1 MAVTEVT
8 EEGWGSRLGKSFGGV
23 IVGII
28 LFFGS
33 IALLWWNEGRAVT
46 TAKALAEGEGNV
58 VAVKDISKVDSANA
72 GKLVHMSGEAST
84 SETLTDPTFALS
96 KNAIGLS
103 RKVEYYQW
111 VEHKSEKREKQMG
124 GSEKVIT
131 TYTYS
136 KEWVGTPQ
144 DSSAYKEA
152 GHENRVF
159 MTLPGDCDVRAKE
172 VSFGAFKLTSGQISR
187 IGGEEPVSLEEYTI
201 PVSMANNA
209 EVQGGNTLYLH
220 MNPGRVVQPV
230 QPVVTATTVQPAPV
244 NGVQPAPVNAVQ
256 PAPVNAEQPAP
267 VNAVQPAPVNAV
279 QPAPVNAVQP
289 VATTVP
295 APVEGQPVAQPVQ
308 QPTIVFDTEAQIGDM
323 RVQWSFVAPQRT
335 ISLVAVQV
343 NNTFEPY
350 TAEDGG
356 GEVDLLTDGV
366 KSAKAMFND
375 AKSANT
381 MMTWIFRV
389 AGFFAMFIGL
399 SMLVAPLEVI
409 CDVLPFLGN
418 IVGAVS
424 KGVCFIIALVISLLD
439 IALAWLFYRPVI
451 GIILLAAVVGVIYL
465 AKKARSKKAA
475 PAPATPAEPQS

>member
-33 IALLWWNEGRAVT
+33 IAFLWWNEGRAVT

-72 GKLVHMSGEAST
+72 GKLVHMSGEAAT
-84 SETLTDPTFALS
+84 TETLTDPTFALS

-187 IGGEEPVSLEEYTI
+187 IGGEETVSLEEYTI

-209 EVQGGNTLYLH
+209 EVQGGNMLYLH

-244 NGVQPAPVNAVQ
+244 NG
-256 PAPVNAEQPAP
+256 
-267 VNAVQPAPVNAV
+267 VQPAPVNAV

-389 AGFFAMFIGL
+389 VGFFAMFIGL

-424 KGVCFIIALVISLLD
+424 KGVCFVIALVISLLD
-439 IALAWLFYRPVI
+439 IALAWLFYRPVV
-451 GIILLAAVVGVIYL
+451 GIILLAAVAGVIYL

-475 PAPATPAEPQS
+475 PAPAAPAEPQS

>member
-1 MAVTEVT
+1 MSVTETRV
-8 EEGWGSRLGKSFGGV
+8 EGWGSRLGKSFGGV
-23 IVGII
+23 IAGII

-33 IALLWWNEGRAVT
+33 IAFLWWNEGRAVT

-58 VAVKDISKVDSANA
+58 VAVKDITKVNSANE

-84 SETLTDPTFALS
+84 SETLTDPSFALS
-96 KNAIGLS
+96 KNAIALS

-111 VEHKSEKREKQMG
+111 VEHKSETREKQMG
-124 GSEKVIT
+124 GSEKVVT

-144 DSSAYKEA
+144 DSSAFKES
-152 GHENRVF
+152 GHGNRVF
-159 MTLPGDCDVRAKE
+159 TTLPDFDVRAKE
-172 VSFGAFKLTSGQISR
+172 VSFGAFKLASGQIAR
-187 IGGEEPVSLEEYTI
+187 IGGSESLSLEEYTI
-201 PVSMANNA
+201 PASIANNA

-220 MNPGRVVQPV
+220 MNPGRVEQPLQPV
-230 QPVVTATTVQPAPV
+230 QPVQQPVQP
-244 NGVQPAPVNAVQ
+244 VQ
-256 PAPVNAEQPAP
+256 PAPVNAEQTA
-267 VNAVQPAPVNAV
+267 A
-279 QPAPVNAVQP
+279 
-289 VATTVP
+289 VATTEP
-295 APVEGQPVAQPVQ
+295 APVEGQPAEQPAAAEGQPAAQPKL
-308 QPTIVFDTEAQIGDM
+308 VFDNEAQIGDV

-381 MMTWIFRV
+381 MLTWILRGV
-389 AGFFAMFIGL
+389 GFFAMFIGL

-424 KGVCFIIALVISLLD
+424 KGVCFVIALVISLLD
-439 IALAWLFYRPVI
+439 IALAWLFYRPVV

-465 AKKARSKKAA
+465 AKKARSKKSA
-475 PAPATPAEPQS
+475 PAPAAPAAEQQS

>member
-72 GKLVHMSGEAST
+72 GKLVHMSGEAAT
-84 SETLTDPTFALS
+84 TETLTDPTFALS

-159 MTLPGDCDVRAKE
+159 MTLPGKGDCDVRAKE

-230 QPVVTATTVQPAPV
+230 ATTVPAPV
-244 NGVQPAPVNAVQ
+244 EGQPVA
-256 PAPVNAEQPAP
+256 
-267 VNAVQPAPVNAV
+267 
-279 QPAPVNAVQP
+279 QP

-381 MMTWIFRV
+381 MLTWILRV
-389 AGFFAMFIGL
+389 VGFFAMFIGL

-424 KGVCFIIALVISLLD
+424 KGVCFVIALVISLLD

-475 PAPATPAEPQS
+475 PAPAAPATPAEPQS

>member
-72 GKLVHMSGEAST
+72 GKLVHMSGEAAT
-84 SETLTDPTFALS
+84 TETLTDPTFALS

-136 KEWVGTPQ
+136 KEWVSSPQ

-230 QPVVTATTVQPAPV
+230 ATTVPAPV
-244 NGVQPAPVNAVQ
+244 EGQPVAQPVATTVPAPVEGQ
-256 PAPVNAEQPAP
+256 PVA
-267 VNAVQPAPVNAV
+267 
-279 QPAPVNAVQP
+279 QP

-381 MMTWIFRV
+381 MLTWILRV
-389 AGFFAMFIGL
+389 VGFFAMFIGL

-451 GIILLAAVVGVIYL
+451 GIILLAAVAGVIYL

-475 PAPATPAEPQS
+475 PAPAAPAEPQS

>member
-33 IALLWWNEGRAVT
+33 IAFLWWNEGRAVT

-72 GKLVHMSGEAST
+72 GKLVHMSGEAVT
-84 SETLTDPTFALS
+84 TETLTDPTFALS

-172 VSFGAFKLTSGQISR
+172 VSFGAFKLTGGQISR
-187 IGGEEPVSLEEYTI
+187 IGGAEPVSLEEYTI

-209 EVQGGNTLYLH
+209 EVQGGNMLYLH

-244 NGVQPAPVNAVQ
+244 NGV
-256 PAPVNAEQPAP
+256 QPAP

-381 MMTWIFRV
+381 MMTWIFRGV
-389 AGFFAMFIGL
+389 GFFAMFIGL

-424 KGVCFIIALVISLLD
+424 KGVCFVIALVISLLD
-439 IALAWLFYRPVI
+439 IALAWLFYRPVV
-451 GIILLAAVVGVIYL
+451 GIILLAAVAGVIYL

-475 PAPATPAEPQS
+475 PAPAAPAEPQS

>member
-8 EEGWGSRLGKSFGGV
+8 EESWGSRLGKSFGGV
-23 IVGII
+23 IAGII

-33 IALLWWNEGRAVT
+33 IAFLWWNEGRAVT

-72 GKLVHMSGEAST
+72 GKLVHMSGEAAT
-84 SETLTDPTFALS
+84 TETLTDPTFALS

-187 IGGEEPVSLEEYTI
+187 IGGEEPVSLEEYPI

-244 NGVQPAPVNAVQ
+244 NGV
-256 PAPVNAEQPAP
+256 QPAP

-381 MMTWIFRV
+381 MMTWIFRG

-399 SMLVAPLEVI
+399 SMLVAPLEVL

-424 KGVCFIIALVISLLD
+424 KGVCFVIALVISLLD
-439 IALAWLFYRPVI
+439 IALAWLFYRPVV
-451 GIILLAAVVGVIYL
+451 GIILLAAVAGVIYL
-465 AKKARSKKAA
+465 AKKARSKKSA
-475 PAPATPAEPQS
+475 PAPAAPAAEQQS

>member
-1 MAVTEVT
+1 MSVTET
-8 EEGWGSRLGKSFGGV
+8 REEGWGSRLGKSFGGV
-23 IVGII
+23 IAGII

-33 IALLWWNEGRAVT
+33 IAFLWWNEGRAVT

-58 VAVKDISKVDSANA
+58 VAVKDITKLNSANE

-84 SETLTDPTFALS
+84 TETLTDPVFNLP
-96 KNAIGLS
+96 KNAIALS

-111 VEHKSEKREKQMG
+111 VEHKSETREKQMG
-124 GSEKVIT
+124 GSEKVVT

-136 KEWVGTPQ
+136 KEWVDSPQ
-144 DSSAYKEA
+144 NSSAYKEA
-152 GHENRVF
+152 GHENRVYKPLE
-159 MTLPGDCDVRAKE
+159 TYNARAKE
-172 VSFGAFKLTSGQISR
+172 VSFGAFKLSSGQIAR
-187 IGGEEPVSLEEYTI
+187 IGGSESLSLEEYTI
-201 PVSMANNA
+201 PASIANNA

-220 MNPGRVVQPV
+220 VNPGRVVQPV
-230 QPVVTATTVQPAPV
+230 QP
-244 NGVQPAPVNAVQ
+244 
-256 PAPVNAEQPAP
+256 APVNAEQTA
-267 VNAVQPAPVNAV
+267 A
-279 QPAPVNAVQP
+279 
-289 VATTVP
+289 VATTEP
-295 APVEGQPVAQPVQ
+295 APVEGQPAEQPAAAEGQPAAQPKL
-308 QPTIVFDTEAQIGDM
+308 VFDNEAQIGDV

-381 MMTWIFRV
+381 MMTWIFRG

-399 SMLVAPLEVI
+399 SMLVAPLEVL

-424 KGVCFIIALVISLLD
+424 KGVCFVIALVISLLD
-439 IALAWLFYRPVI
+439 IALAWLFYRPVV

-465 AKKARSKKAA
+465 AKKARSKKSA
-475 PAPATPAEPQS
+475 PAPAAPAAEQQS

>member
-72 GKLVHMSGEAST
+72 GKLVHMSGEAAT
-84 SETLTDPTFALS
+84 TETLTDPTFALS

-136 KEWVGTPQ
+136 KEWVSSPQ

-187 IGGEEPVSLEEYTI
+187 IGGAEPVSLEDYTI
-201 PVSMANNA
+201 PVAMANNA

-230 QPVVTATTVQPAPV
+230 ATTVPAPV
-244 NGVQPAPVNAVQ
+244 EGQPVA
-256 PAPVNAEQPAP
+256 
-267 VNAVQPAPVNAV
+267 
-279 QPAPVNAVQP
+279 QP

-381 MMTWIFRV
+381 MLTWILRGV
-389 AGFFAMFIGL
+389 GFFAMFIGL

-424 KGVCFIIALVISLLD
+424 KGVCFVIALVISLLD
-439 IALAWLFYRPVI
+439 IALAWLFYRPVV
-451 GIILLAAVVGVIYL
+451 GIILLAAVAGVIYL

-475 PAPATPAEPQS
+475 PAPAAPATPAEPQS

>member
-33 IALLWWNEGRAVT
+33 IAFLWWNEGRAVT

-72 GKLVHMSGEAST
+72 GKLVHMSGEAAT
-84 SETLTDPTFALS
+84 TETLTDPTFALS

-201 PVSMANNA
+201 PVAMANNA
-209 EVQGGNTLYLH
+209 EVQGGNMLYLH

-256 PAPVNAEQPAP
+256 PAPVNG
-267 VNAVQPAPVNAV
+267 V

-424 KGVCFIIALVISLLD
+424 KGVCFVIALVISLLD

-451 GIILLAAVVGVIYL
+451 GIILLAAVAGVIYL

-475 PAPATPAEPQS
+475 PAPAAPAEPQS

>member
-72 GKLVHMSGEAST
+72 GKLVHMSGEAAT
-84 SETLTDPTFALS
+84 TETLTDPTFALS

-159 MTLPGDCDVRAKE
+159 MTLPGKGDCDVRAKE

-187 IGGEEPVSLEEYTI
+187 IGGEESVSLEEYTI

-230 QPVVTATTVQPAPV
+230 QPVVTATTDQPAPV
-244 NGVQPAPVNAVQ
+244 NDG
-256 PAPVNAEQPAP
+256 
-267 VNAVQPAPVNAV
+267 
-279 QPAPVNAVQP
+279 QP

-381 MMTWIFRV
+381 MLTWILRGV
-389 AGFFAMFIGL
+389 GFFAMFIGL

-475 PAPATPAEPQS
+475 PAPAAPAEPQS

>member
-23 IVGII
+23 IAGII

-33 IALLWWNEGRAVT
+33 IAFLWWNEGRAVT

-58 VAVKDISKVDSANA
+58 VAVKDITKVNSANE
-72 GKLVHMSGEAST
+72 GKLVHMSGEAAT
-84 SETLTDPTFALS
+84 AETLTDPSFALS
-96 KNAIGLS
+96 KNAIALS

-111 VEHKSEKREKQMG
+111 VEHKSESREKQMG

-144 DSSAYKEA
+144 DSSAFKES

-159 MTLPGDCDVRAKE
+159 TTLPDFDARAKE
-172 VSFGAFKLTSGQISR
+172 VSFGAFKLASGQIAR
-187 IGGEEPVSLEEYTI
+187 IGGSESLSLEEYTI
-201 PVSMANNA
+201 PVSIANNA

-220 MNPGRVVQPV
+220 VNPGRAEQPV
-230 QPVVTATTVQPAPV
+230 QP
-244 NGVQPAPVNAVQ
+244 
-256 PAPVNAEQPAP
+256 
-267 VNAVQPAPVNAV
+267 V

-289 VATTVP
+289 VATTVT
-295 APVEGQPVAQPVQ
+295 APVEGQPVEQPAAQ
-308 QPTIVFDTEAQIGDM
+308 TKLVFDNEAQIGDM

-381 MMTWIFRV
+381 MMTWVFRG
-389 AGFFAMFIGL
+389 AGFFAMFLGL
-399 SMLVAPLEVI
+399 SMLVAPLEVL
-409 CDVLPFLGN
+409 CDILPFLGN

-424 KGVCFIIALVISLLD
+424 KGVCFVIALVISLLD
-439 IALAWLFYRPVI
+439 IALAWLFYRPVV
-451 GIILLAAVVGVIYL
+451 GIILLAAVAGVIYL
-465 AKKARSKKAA
+465 AKKARSKKSA
-475 PAPATPAEPQS
+475 PAPAPAAPAAEQQS

>member
-8 EEGWGSRLGKSFGGV
+8 EESWGSRLGKSFGGV
-23 IVGII
+23 IAGII

-33 IALLWWNEGRAVT
+33 IAFLWWNEGRAVT

-136 KEWVGTPQ
+136 KEWVSSPQ
-144 DSSAYKEA
+144 DSSAYKEV

-244 NGVQPAPVNAVQ
+244 NGV
-256 PAPVNAEQPAP
+256 QPAP

-381 MMTWIFRV
+381 MMTWIFRG

-399 SMLVAPLEVI
+399 SMLVAPLEVL

-424 KGVCFIIALVISLLD
+424 KGVCFVIALVISLLD
-439 IALAWLFYRPVI
+439 IALAWLFYRPVV
-451 GIILLAAVVGVIYL
+451 GIILLAAVAGVIYL
-465 AKKARSKKAA
+465 AKKARSKKSA
-475 PAPATPAEPQS
+475 PAPAAPAAEQQS

>member
-72 GKLVHMSGEAST
+72 GKLVHMSGEAAT
-84 SETLTDPTFALS
+84 TETLTDPTFALS

-136 KEWVGTPQ
+136 KEWVSSPQ

-187 IGGEEPVSLEEYTI
+187 IGGAEPVSLEEYTI
-201 PVSMANNA
+201 PVAMANNA

-220 MNPGRVVQPV
+220 MNPGRV
-230 QPVVTATTVQPAPV
+230 A
-244 NGVQPAPVNAVQ
+244 
-256 PAPVNAEQPAP
+256 
-267 VNAVQPAPVNAV
+267 
-279 QPAPVNAVQP
+279 QP

-381 MMTWIFRV
+381 MLTWILRGV
-389 AGFFAMFIGL
+389 GFFAMFIGL

-439 IALAWLFYRPVI
+439 IALAWLFYRPVV

-475 PAPATPAEPQS
+475 PAPAAPATPAEPQS

>member
-72 GKLVHMSGEAST
+72 GKLVHMSGEAAT
-84 SETLTDPTFALS
+84 TETLTDPTFALS

-159 MTLPGDCDVRAKE
+159 MTLPGKGDCDVRAKE

-187 IGGEEPVSLEEYTI
+187 IGGAEPVSLEEYTI
-201 PVSMANNA
+201 PVAMANNA

-230 QPVVTATTVQPAPV
+230 QPVVTATTDQPAPV
-244 NGVQPAPVNAVQ
+244 NDG
-256 PAPVNAEQPAP
+256 
-267 VNAVQPAPVNAV
+267 
-279 QPAPVNAVQP
+279 QP

-381 MMTWIFRV
+381 MLTWILRGV
-389 AGFFAMFIGL
+389 GFFAMFIGL

-475 PAPATPAEPQS
+475 PAPAAPATPAEPQS

>member
-72 GKLVHMSGEAST
+72 GKLVHMSGEAAT
-84 SETLTDPTFALS
+84 TETLTDPTFALS

-159 MTLPGDCDVRAKE
+159 MTLPGKGDCDVRAKE

-187 IGGEEPVSLEEYTI
+187 IGGEESVSLEEYTI

-230 QPVVTATTVQPAPV
+230 QPVVTATTDQPAPV
-244 NGVQPAPVNAVQ
+244 NDG
-256 PAPVNAEQPAP
+256 
-267 VNAVQPAPVNAV
+267 
-279 QPAPVNAVQP
+279 QP

-381 MMTWIFRV
+381 MLTWILRGV
-389 AGFFAMFIGL
+389 GFFAMFIGL

-475 PAPATPAEPQS
+475 PAPAAPATPAEPQS

>member
-72 GKLVHMSGEAST
+72 GKLVHMSGEAAT
-84 SETLTDPTFALS
+84 TETLTDPTFALS

-136 KEWVGTPQ
+136 KEWVSSPQ

-187 IGGEEPVSLEEYTI
+187 IGGEESVSLEEYTI

-230 QPVVTATTVQPAPV
+230 ATTVPAPV
-244 NGVQPAPVNAVQ
+244 EGQPVAQPVATTVPAPVEGQ
-256 PAPVNAEQPAP
+256 PVA
-267 VNAVQPAPVNAV
+267 
-279 QPAPVNAVQP
+279 QP

-381 MMTWIFRV
+381 MLTWILRGV
-389 AGFFAMFIGL
+389 GFFAMFIGL

-424 KGVCFIIALVISLLD
+424 KGVCFVIALVISLLD
-439 IALAWLFYRPVI
+439 IALAWLFYRPVV
-451 GIILLAAVVGVIYL
+451 GIILLAAVAGVIYL

>member
-72 GKLVHMSGEAST
+72 GKLVHMSGEAAT
-84 SETLTDPTFALS
+84 TETLTDPTFALS

-159 MTLPGDCDVRAKE
+159 MTLPGKGDCDVRAKE

-230 QPVVTATTVQPAPV
+230 QPVVTATTDQPAPV
-244 NGVQPAPVNAVQ
+244 NDG
-256 PAPVNAEQPAP
+256 
-267 VNAVQPAPVNAV
+267 
-279 QPAPVNAVQP
+279 QP

-381 MMTWIFRV
+381 MLTWILRV
-389 AGFFAMFIGL
+389 VGFFAMFIGL

-475 PAPATPAEPQS
+475 PAPAAPATPAEPQS

>member
-33 IALLWWNEGRAVT
+33 IAFLWWNEGRAVT

-72 GKLVHMSGEAST
+72 GKLVHMSGEAT
-84 SETLTDPTFALS
+84 TTETLTDPTFALS

-159 MTLPGDCDVRAKE
+159 MTLPGDCDARAKE

-187 IGGEEPVSLEEYTI
+187 IGGAEPVSLEEYTI
-201 PVSMANNA
+201 PVAMANNA

-230 QPVVTATTVQPAPV
+230 QPVVAATTVQPAPV
-244 NGVQPAPVNAVQ
+244 NG
-256 PAPVNAEQPAP
+256 
-267 VNAVQPAPVNAV
+267 VQPAPVNAV

-381 MMTWIFRV
+381 MMTWIFRGV
-389 AGFFAMFIGL
+389 GFFAMFIGL

-409 CDVLPFLGN
+409 SDVLPFLGN

-424 KGVCFIIALVISLLD
+424 KGVCFVIALVISLLD
-439 IALAWLFYRPVI
+439 IALAWLFYRPVV
-451 GIILLAAVVGVIYL
+451 GIILLAAVAGVIYL

-475 PAPATPAEPQS
+475 PAPAAPAEPQS

>member
-72 GKLVHMSGEAST
+72 GKLVHMSGEAAT
-84 SETLTDPTFALS
+84 TETLTDPTFALS

-201 PVSMANNA
+201 PASMANNA

-230 QPVVTATTVQPAPV
+230 ATTVPAPV
-244 NGVQPAPVNAVQ
+244 EGQPVAQPVATTVPAPVEGQ
-256 PAPVNAEQPAP
+256 PVA
-267 VNAVQPAPVNAV
+267 
-279 QPAPVNAVQP
+279 QP

-381 MMTWIFRV
+381 MLTWILRGV
-389 AGFFAMFIGL
+389 GFFAMFIGL

-424 KGVCFIIALVISLLD
+424 KGVCFVIALVISLLD

-475 PAPATPAEPQS
+475 PAPAAPAEPQS

>member
-33 IALLWWNEGRAVT
+33 IAFLWWNEGRAVT

-58 VAVKDISKVDSANA
+58 VAVKDITKVNSANE

-144 DSSAYKEA
+144 DSSAFKES
-152 GHENRVF
+152 GHGNRVF
-159 MTLPGDCDVRAKE
+159 TTLPDFDVRAKE
-172 VSFGAFKLTSGQISR
+172 VSFGAFKLASGQIAR
-187 IGGEEPVSLEEYTI
+187 IGGSESLSLEEYTI
-201 PVSMANNA
+201 PASIANNA

-220 MNPGRVVQPV
+220 MNPGRVEQPLQPV
-230 QPVVTATTVQPAPV
+230 QPVQQPVQPVQQP
-244 NGVQPAPVNAVQ
+244 VQPVQ
-256 PAPVNAEQPAP
+256 PAPVNAEQP
-267 VNAVQPAPVNAV
+267 
-279 QPAPVNAVQP
+279 
-289 VATTVP
+289 VATTLP
-295 APVEGQPVAQPVQ
+295 APVEGQPAEQPAAQPKL
-308 QPTIVFDTEAQIGDM
+308 VFDNEAQIGDV

-381 MMTWIFRV
+381 MMTWIFRGV
-389 AGFFAMFIGL
+389 GFFAMFIGL

-424 KGVCFIIALVISLLD
+424 KGVCFVIALVISLLD
-439 IALAWLFYRPVI
+439 IALAWLFYRPVV
-451 GIILLAAVVGVIYL
+451 GIILLAAVAGVIYL

-475 PAPATPAEPQS
+475 PAPAAPAEPQS

>member
-72 GKLVHMSGEAST
+72 GKLVHMSGEAAT
-84 SETLTDPTFALS
+84 TETLTDPTFALS

-187 IGGEEPVSLEEYTI
+187 IGGEESVSLEEYTI

-244 NGVQPAPVNAVQ
+244 NG
-256 PAPVNAEQPAP
+256 
-267 VNAVQPAPVNAV
+267 
-279 QPAPVNAVQP
+279 VQP

-381 MMTWIFRV
+381 MLTWILRV
-389 AGFFAMFIGL
+389 VGFFAMFIGL

-424 KGVCFIIALVISLLD
+424 KGVCFVIALVISLLD

-475 PAPATPAEPQS
+475 PAPAAPATPAEPQS

>member
-33 IALLWWNEGRAVT
+33 IAFLWWNEGRAVT

-72 GKLVHMSGEAST
+72 GKLVHMSGEAAT
-84 SETLTDPTFALS
+84 TETLTDPTFALS

-159 MTLPGDCDVRAKE
+159 MTLPGKGDCDVRAKE

-187 IGGEEPVSLEEYTI
+187 IGGEESVSLEEYTI

-230 QPVVTATTVQPAPV
+230 QPVVTATTDQPAPV
-244 NGVQPAPVNAVQ
+244 NDG
-256 PAPVNAEQPAP
+256 
-267 VNAVQPAPVNAV
+267 
-279 QPAPVNAVQP
+279 QP

-381 MMTWIFRV
+381 MLTWILRGV
-389 AGFFAMFIGL
+389 GFFAMFIGL

-475 PAPATPAEPQS
+475 PAPAAPATPAEPQS

>member
-72 GKLVHMSGEAST
+72 GKLVHMSGEAAT
-84 SETLTDPTFALS
+84 TETLTDPTFALS

-159 MTLPGDCDVRAKE
+159 MTLPGKGDCDVRAKE

-187 IGGEEPVSLEEYTI
+187 IGGEEPVSLEKYTI

-220 MNPGRVVQPV
+220 MNPGRV
-230 QPVVTATTVQPAPV
+230 
-244 NGVQPAPVNAVQ
+244 
-256 PAPVNAEQPAP
+256 
-267 VNAVQPAPVNAV
+267 
-279 QPAPVNAVQP
+279 VQP

-381 MMTWIFRV
+381 MLTWILRV
-389 AGFFAMFIGL
+389 VGFFAMFIGL

-451 GIILLAAVVGVIYL
+451 GIILLAAVAGVIYL

-475 PAPATPAEPQS
+475 PAPAAPATPAEPQS

>member
-1 MAVTEVT
+1 MSVTETRV
-8 EEGWGSRLGKSFGGV
+8 EGWGSRLGKSFGGV
-23 IVGII
+23 IAGII

-33 IALLWWNEGRAVT
+33 IAFLWWNEGRAVT

-58 VAVKDISKVDSANA
+58 VAVKDITKVNSANE

-84 SETLTDPTFALS
+84 SETLTDPSFALS
-96 KNAIGLS
+96 KNAIALS

-111 VEHKSEKREKQMG
+111 VEHKSETREKQMG
-124 GSEKVIT
+124 GSEKVVT

-144 DSSAYKEA
+144 DSSAFKES
-152 GHENRVF
+152 GHGNRVF
-159 MTLPGDCDVRAKE
+159 TTLPDFDVRAKE
-172 VSFGAFKLTSGQISR
+172 VSFGAFKLSSGQIAR
-187 IGGEEPVSLEEYTI
+187 IGGSESLSLEEYTI
-201 PVSMANNA
+201 PASIANNA

-220 MNPGRVVQPV
+220 MNPGRVEQPLQPV
-230 QPVVTATTVQPAPV
+230 QPVQQPVQP
-244 NGVQPAPVNAVQ
+244 VQ
-256 PAPVNAEQPAP
+256 PAPVNAEQP
-267 VNAVQPAPVNAV
+267 
-279 QPAPVNAVQP
+279 
-289 VATTVP
+289 VATTLP
-295 APVEGQPVAQPVQ
+295 APVEGQPAEQPAAQPKL
-308 QPTIVFDTEAQIGDM
+308 VFDNEAQIGDV

-381 MMTWIFRV
+381 MMTWIFRGV
-389 AGFFAMFIGL
+389 GFFAMFIGL
-399 SMLVAPLEVI
+399 SMLVAPLEVL

-424 KGVCFIIALVISLLD
+424 KGVCFVIALVISLLD
-439 IALAWLFYRPVI
+439 IALAWLFYRPVV
-451 GIILLAAVVGVIYL
+451 GIILLAAVAGVIYL
-465 AKKARSKKAA
+465 AKKARSKKSA
-475 PAPATPAEPQS
+475 PAPAAPAAEQQS

>member
-33 IALLWWNEGRAVT
+33 IAFLWWNEGRAVT
-46 TAKALAEGEGNV
+46 TAKALVEGEGNV

-72 GKLVHMSGEAST
+72 GKLVHMSGEAAT
-84 SETLTDPTFALS
+84 TETLTDPTFALS

-136 KEWVGTPQ
+136 KEWVSSPQ

-209 EVQGGNTLYLH
+209 EVQGGNMLYLH

-244 NGVQPAPVNAVQ
+244 NG
-256 PAPVNAEQPAP
+256 
-267 VNAVQPAPVNAV
+267 VQPAPVNAV

-409 CDVLPFLGN
+409 SDVLPFLGN

-424 KGVCFIIALVISLLD
+424 KGVCFVIALVISLLD
-439 IALAWLFYRPVI
+439 IALAWLFYRPVV
-451 GIILLAAVVGVIYL
+451 GIILLAAVAGVIYL

-475 PAPATPAEPQS
+475 PAPAAPAEPQS

>member
-1 MAVTEVT
+1 MAVTETRV
-8 EEGWGSRLGKSFGGV
+8 EGWGSRLGKSFGGV
-23 IVGII
+23 IAGII

-33 IALLWWNEGRAVT
+33 IAFLWWNEGRAVT

-58 VAVKDISKVDSANA
+58 VAVKDITKVNSANE

-84 SETLTDPTFALS
+84 TETLTDPVFNLP
-96 KNAIGLS
+96 KNAIALS

-111 VEHKSEKREKQMG
+111 VEHSEETREKNVG
-124 GSEKVIT
+124 GSETVTT

-152 GHENRVF
+152 GHENKVF
-159 MTLPGDCDVRAKE
+159 KTLPDFDVRAKE
-172 VSFGAFKLTSGQISR
+172 VSFGAFKLASGQIAR
-187 IGGEEPVSLEEYTI
+187 IGGSESLSLEEYTI
-201 PVSMANNA
+201 PADIANNA

-220 MNPGRVVQPV
+220 VNPGR
-230 QPVVTATTVQPAPV
+230 AE
-244 NGVQPAPVNAVQ
+244 Q
-256 PAPVNAEQPAP
+256 PAPVNAEQTA
-267 VNAVQPAPVNAV
+267 A
-279 QPAPVNAVQP
+279 
-289 VATTVP
+289 VATTES
-295 APVEGQPVAQPVQ
+295 APVEGQPAEQPAAQ
-308 QPTIVFDTEAQIGDM
+308 TKLVFDNEAQIGDV

-381 MMTWIFRV
+381 MMTWVFRG
-389 AGFFAMFIGL
+389 AGFFAMFLGL
-399 SMLVAPLEVI
+399 SMLVAPLEVL
-409 CDVLPFLGN
+409 CDILPFLGN

-424 KGVCFIIALVISLLD
+424 KGVCFVIALVISLLD

-451 GIILLAAVVGVIYL
+451 GILLLAAVVGVIYL
-465 AKKARSKKAA
+465 AKKARSKKSA
-475 PAPATPAEPQS
+475 PAPAAPAAEPQS